1 MNFCVEGEGEEEPP
15 TLQQKDNPK
24 PLKQAAG
31 AKGRSCKV
39 VSCDQLKKA
48 GTAFC
53 NKHSATVRAMK
64 RYAETMDKK
73 HKTSAFTQE
82 YEERTRTDAG
92 WVAHRCCICVWGCI
106 L

>member
-24 PLKQAAG
+24 PLKKAAG
-31 AKGRSCKV
+31 AKGSCKV
-39 VSCDQLKKA
+39 VSCDQQKKT
-48 GTAFC
+48 GSAFC
-53 NKHSATVRAMK
+53 TVHSATVRAMK
-64 RYAETMDKK
+64 RYAESMDKK
-73 HKTSAFTQE
+73 HKTSVFTQE